1 MLILS
6 QTLSVSKRLHRKF
19 SENKYNRLN
28 LFSEKNPSM
37 FSYLVRKQKKLESL
51 LVKGDSSGSP

>member
-19 SENKYNRLN
+19 SENKFNRLN
-28 LFSEKNPSM
+28 LFFGKESVAFFLFN
-37 FSYLVRKQKKLESL
+37 KKT
-51 LVKGDSSGSP
+51 KKA